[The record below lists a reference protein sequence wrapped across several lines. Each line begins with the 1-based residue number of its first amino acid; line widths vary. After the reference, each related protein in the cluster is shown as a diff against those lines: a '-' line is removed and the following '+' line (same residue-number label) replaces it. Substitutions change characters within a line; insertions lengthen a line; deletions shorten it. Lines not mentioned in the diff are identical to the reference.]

1 MAENSTSV
9 TNLKVGCRPVDRFC
23 CGRNLETCV
32 LDEDVLCVICTHSSS
47 FVRYGTT
54 SLTYQSHNLASSTT
68 TTTQS
73 SSTKAGS
80 KDKKIISRKAMLKLF
95 QKVKTLDQTNFYEN
109 PVLKAHF
116 AHNPAQGEEYFVI
129 VKEPMCFK
137 LVRTKLDA
145 GGYDGKVGGFAV
157 ASIYWRFCFTCRGL
171 VTDIETI

>member
-1 MAENSTSV
+1 LSKLKPKLRQAITKFKKDHNVTATPKKGKGFELSFKLGGKRKAVSTPEAAPS
-9 TNLKVGCRPVDRFC
+9 
-23 CGRNLETCV
+23 
-32 LDEDVLCVICTHSSS
+32 
-47 FVRYGTT
+47 TT
-54 SLTYQSHNLASSTT
+54 TPSSTT